1 MLVKKGIFVPI
12 VSIDDI
18 FPGSVLKEDLY
29 HIESGKLLLQKGEMF
44 SDEKIQLLES
54 LSISS
59 VFRGVSG
66 FEISDFLQEVNYK
79 AINLDSSMKGKVFS
93 SPLYDRKK
101 RILVEANVPLNE
113 SFMRSIEKSGGV
125 VYQVKPASEINSK
138 IADEFLSK
146 VAKITVTSKPSSPE
160 ATSAV
165 TLEVADIQK
174 KKYGFDE
181 SAEIIADGIKI
192 SSDFVD
198 NDLAQRK
205 KPQKVEVTSNG
216 ALLEMGVKDPL
227 VKRTENYKSTFNDTY
242 LELIKELSIL
252 FKNIAE
258 NSSGKIDNHVKTICS
273 RVVNTLV
280 ADKNLVINLT
290 NLRDKNDDYLV
301 QHSLNVAI
309 FSINIAC
316 SIGYNEKQIFE
327 LAFGA
332 LLSDIGMMKIN
343 KDLLAK
349 KGILNSEERRAIERH
364 PAFSLDYLNYIKGIP
379 TSLPYIIYQSHEK
392 LDGTGYPKGRPSF
405 LIHEF
410 AKIIAIADMFDSL
423 CSDRPWRKALI
434 PYKAMEEI
442 IRMAGQKKIDGKII
456 RQWLF
461 SISLFPVG
469 SYVSLN
475 DTSVAKVISSNPSD
489 FTRPNLRAMSKD
501 GANLSEPA
509 TIVLGDN
516 KALRITHAVSQSE
529 VQFGVLDGF

>member
-1 MLVKKGIFVPI
+1 MAAASIGCWSKKALSPFLLHHPLSPIGYKQLLINTIFDKNSRVVSAISRYCLLAVNSPAKNNASDKIIELIKTYPAEIVLVAIAPLTNIALAIKKDPATMQK
-12 VSIDDI
+12 
-18 FPGSVLKEDLY
+18 LKEIILMA
-29 HIESGKLLLQKGEMF
+29 G
-44 SDEKIQLLES
+44 
-54 LSISS
+54 
-59 VFRGVSG
+59 
-66 FEISDFLQEVNYK
+66 
-79 AINLDSSMKGKVFS
+79 AIKVPGNQNRVAEYNIF
-93 SPLYDRKK
+93 
-101 RILVEANVPLNE
+101 
-113 SFMRSIEKSGGV
+113 
-125 VYQVKPASEINSK
+125 
-138 IADEFLSK
+138 AD
-146 VAKITVTSKPSSPE
+146 P
-160 ATSAV
+160 
-165 TLEVADIQK
+165 
-174 KKYGFDE
+174 E